1 MLNLL
6 IKDISIQLKTIL
18 FFLCFTIGSFIF
30 LEVNV
35 YMIIPILSA
44 ILLTVG
50 SVGIEEKNNSEKLVL
65 SLPLKRSTIV
75 LSKYMSVMIYFGGG
89 MLLAVLF
96 GSLLVKIGIARVLK
110 YVSFDDVILS
120 LMITILYASL
130 YLPIIFKL
138 GYKQSRLYVFMMV
151 MLPSMATL
159 IISDYPDL
167 TKKLVWLSYVPHK
180 MLMFGVFLFL
190 FMIYGISM
198 FFSVRFYEKR
208 DF

>member
-1 MLNLL
+1 
-6 IKDISIQLKTIL
+6 
-18 FFLCFTIGSFIF
+18 
-30 LEVNV
+30 
-35 YMIIPILSA
+35 MIIPILSA